1 VRPYVLLALIGPL
14 SFAATPAVAL
24 PPQDADPAQA
34 RWYQSLLVP
43 HSHAS
48 CCSISDCRPVKARI
62 QKDHWQAFID
72 QHTFGQSAPNTWID
86 VPPAHILDHEPN
98 PTGSAVACWFSGKI
112 LCFIRPAET

>member
-1 VRPYVLLALIGPL
+1 MMFGVKSMRAHWAQRRLRAALIRRGPDNERRG
-14 SFAATPAVAL
+14 
-24 PPQDADPAQA
+24 QRCA
-34 RWYQSLLVP
+34 RSEMGPTL
-43 HSHAS
+43 
-48 CCSISDCRPVKARI
+48 KARI